1 MSALELNHLYLEPR
15 HLALL
20 QHILHQQVPQA
31 EVWAYGSRVTGG
43 AHETSDL
50 DLVLRAPADP
60 KAEVAGYLAL
70 KEALQASTLPI
81 TVDVQSW
88 WRLPESFQQEIERG
102 YMVLQTGKPI

>member
-1 MSALELNHLYLEPR
+1 MPALEQDHLYLEPR

-20 QHILHQQVPQA
+20 QQILHQQVPHA

-88 WRLPESFQQEIERG
+88 WRLPESFQQEIERT
-102 YMVLQTGKPI
+102 YVVVQTGQPL